1 MSESTFPA
9 AGGVYEIDARG
20 ALKQIEAPTQDAT
33 YDRGASASASAPEP
47 VAPAKIVD
55 NFIDK

>member
-1 MSESTFPA
+1 MSETIYPA
-9 AGGVYEIDARG
+9 TGGLYEIDAKG
-20 ALKQIEAPTQDAT
+20 ALKQVEAPTADPA
-33 YDRGASASASAPEP
+33 YDRSGQAPATVPEP

>member
-1 MSESTFPA
+1 MSETIYP
-9 AGGVYEIDARG
+9 AGGGLYEIDAKG
-20 ALKQIEAPTQDAT
+20 NLKQVEAPTADPA
-33 YDRGASASASAPEP
+33 YDRSGQAPASVPEP

>member
-9 AGGVYEIDARG
+9 AGGIYEIDAKG
-20 ALKQIEAPTQDAT
+20 ALKQVEAPTQDAT
-33 YDRGASASASAPEP
+33 YDRGAVTPAPEP

-55 NFIDK
+55 NFIEK